1 MNDPVGSIVVRA
13 VLEGISIRSPVS
25 NNIMPSFASAYSD
38 EEIASVSNYV
48 IGHFGGKHGKVTSA
62 EVRAA
67 RD

>member
-1 MNDPVGSIVVRA
+1 
-13 VLEGISIRSPVS
+13 
-25 NNIMPSFASAYSD
+25 MPSFASAYSD